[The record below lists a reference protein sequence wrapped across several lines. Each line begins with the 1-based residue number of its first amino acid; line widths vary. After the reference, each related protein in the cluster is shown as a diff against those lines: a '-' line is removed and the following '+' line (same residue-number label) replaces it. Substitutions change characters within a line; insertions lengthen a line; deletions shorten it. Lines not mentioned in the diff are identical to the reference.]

1 MKAHEQISAWIDRG
15 GRKRKWLAEQV
26 QVNPADMTQWLRGN
40 RIPRQIYRSK
50 LAEVTGLPVA
60 EREAWE

>member
-1 MKAHEQISAWIDRG
+1 MKAHEQIIAWIDSG